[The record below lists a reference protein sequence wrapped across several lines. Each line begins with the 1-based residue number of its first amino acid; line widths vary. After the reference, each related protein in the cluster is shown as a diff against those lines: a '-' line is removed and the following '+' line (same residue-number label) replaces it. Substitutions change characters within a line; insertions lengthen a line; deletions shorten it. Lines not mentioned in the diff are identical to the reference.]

1 MRKLS
6 IKRKWSI
13 IECGSKIQLF
23 VECAQEESNVS
34 IDGKFFK
41 EFKFANGKTVETQ
54 IANDSVTVIV
64 TSSTMEARYTIPE
77 GENDA
82 ALLAAPKYAPMQGN
96 PFIISEIK

>member
-23 VECAQEESNVS
+23 VECAQEESNVT

-64 TSSTMEARYTIPE
+64 TSSTKIGRASCRERVSSPV
-77 GENDA
+77 
-82 ALLAAPKYAPMQGN
+82 
-96 PFIISEIK
+96 